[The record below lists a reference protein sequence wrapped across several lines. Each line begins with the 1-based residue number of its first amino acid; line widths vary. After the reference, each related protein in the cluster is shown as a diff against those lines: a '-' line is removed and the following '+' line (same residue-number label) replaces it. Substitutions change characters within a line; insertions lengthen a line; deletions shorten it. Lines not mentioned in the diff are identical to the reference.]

1 MTRSQLRVGV
11 AGCGTI
17 ARQVHLPL
25 LQRRRDVKLVAVA
38 DSDGDALAEAVHRSA
53 GGAQAYRSTE
63 DMLREGELDAV
74 VLALPPALHSSA
86 ACAAFDAGLDVY
98 IEKPLAHTLEDGAA
112 IMSAWRRSGRIGVM
126 GFNCRANPLH
136 LRLRHLM
143 RAGRAGNIVY
153 LQTFLSSAARSLP
166 DWKRQRATGGG
177 VLLDLGVHHI
187 DLIRF
192 LTGREVT
199 GVRGSVSSRFSE
211 HDTAMLELQLEGGIG
226 AHAFFSLAAAEGDHV
241 EVHGDVARLAVARY
255 TSLDVNITDNP
266 GRGLGVV
273 GRVLRR
279 AGAVRY
285 LARAVEARR
294 SPLREPGYAVL
305 LDRFIRAG
313 LTGVRPTDVPDIA
326 DGFAATAVVA
336 AAELSFATG
345 QMETPTAAPE
355 LPELLVKVTP

>member
-1 MTRSQLRVGV
+1 LTREQLRIGV

-38 DSDGDALAEAVHRSA
+38 DSDGDALAEAVLRYRGAQPYRSA
-53 GGAQAYRSTE
+53 A
-63 DMLREGELDAV
+63 DMLSEAELDAV
-74 VLALPPALHSSA
+74 VVTLPPALHSSA
-86 ACAAFDAGLDVY
+86 ARAVFEAGLHLY
-98 IEKPLAHTLEDGAA
+98 LEKPMALTLDDGAA
-112 IMSAWRRSGRIGVM
+112 IMSAWRRSGRVGVM

-136 LRLRHLM
+136 LRLRQLM
-143 RAGRAGNIVY
+143 RAGRAGTVVY
-153 LQTFLSSAARSLP
+153 LQTFLASAARSLP
-166 DWKRQRATGGG
+166 DWKRQRASGGG

-192 LTGREVT
+192 LTGCEIT
-199 GVRGSVSSRFSE
+199 GVRASVSSRTSE
-211 HDTAMLELQLEGGIG
+211 QDTALLELQLEGGIG

-255 TSLDVNITDNP
+255 TSLDVQITDNP
-266 GRGLGVV
+266 GRGFGVV

-313 LTGVRPTDVPDIA
+313 LTGVAPLDVPDIA
-326 DGFAATAVVA
+326 DGYAASAVVA
-336 AAELSFATG
+336 AAELSLATG
-345 QMETPTAAPE
+345 QMETPTALSE
-355 LPELLVKVTP
+355 FPELLLQVTP

>member
-1 MTRSQLRVGV
+1 LTREQLRVGV

-38 DSDGDALAEAVHRSA
+38 DSDGDALAEAVLRYR
-53 GGAQAYRSTE
+53 GAQPYRSTA
-63 DMLREGELDAV
+63 DMLSEAELDAV
-74 VLALPPALHSSA
+74 VVTLPPALHSSA
-86 ACAAFDAGLDVY
+86 ARAVFEAGRHLY
-98 IEKPLAHTLEDGAA
+98 LEKPMALTLDDGAA
-112 IMSAWRRSGRIGVM
+112 IMSAWRRSGRVGVM

-136 LRLRHLM
+136 LRLRQLM
-143 RAGRAGNIVY
+143 RAGRAGTVVY
-153 LQTFLSSAARSLP
+153 LQTFLASAARSLP
-166 DWKRQRATGGG
+166 DWKRQRASGGG

-192 LTGREVT
+192 LTGCEIT
-199 GVRGSVSSRFSE
+199 GVRASVSSRTSE
-211 HDTAMLELQLEGGIG
+211 QDTALLELQLEGGIG

-255 TSLDVNITDNP
+255 TSLDVHITDNP
-266 GRGLGVV
+266 GRGFGVV

-313 LTGVRPTDVPDIA
+313 LTGVAPLDVPDIA

-336 AAELSFATG
+336 AAELSLATG
-345 QMETPTAAPE
+345 QMETPTAFSE
-355 LPELLVKVTP
+355 FPELLLQVTP